1 MLPSNACRRAPGWRY
16 HAAPFRKASLL
27 TAQRPSTLRL
37 ALILGALSA
46 IAPLSIDM
54 YLPAM
59 PALEAELDASRAAI
73 QQSLSAYLL
82 GMASGQML
90 HGPLSD
96 RYGRKGPL
104 AVALALYALA
114 ALGCALATGPASLV
128 FMRVLQGLA
137 GSVGAVL
144 SRAVARDCHEGPE
157 LVRILSLVMLVSG
170 VAPILAPLLGGW
182 TLLIG
187 SWRLIFLAQVAFGV
201 ALVIAV
207 LWGLPETHPP
217 ASRTR
222 GGFGSF
228 LGGLASILRNREF
241 LAYGLPFGLAAGQLF
256 TYIVSSPFV
265 FVTHFHVPEHAFGWF
280 FGANAVCIIGG
291 SQICSRLVRRWPADK
306 VLRVVVCGQA
316 LAALCLLGVAA
327 AGGGLWATLAC
338 TMVVVGGVGFCFPVG
353 TAGALMPFPKLA
365 GSASAVLGLM
375 HGMAGMIGTAIVG
388 HVPGAGALPMAWVV
402 AGFALLSML
411 SLALN
416 PAPASKR

>member
-1 MLPSNACRRAPGWRY
+1 VGAGLAVSCDPVSKACVV
-16 HAAPFRKASLL
+16 
-27 TAQRPSTLRL
+27 TATRPSTLRL

-96 RYGRKGPL
+96 RYGRKGTL

-114 ALGCALATGPASLV
+114 ALGCALAAGPASLI
-128 FMRVLQGLA
+128 FMRLLQGLA

-187 SWRLIFLAQVAFGV
+187 SWRLIFLAQVAFGIV
-201 ALVIAV
+201 LVIAV

-217 ASRTR
+217 ANRTR

-228 LGGLASILRNREF
+228 FGGLASILRNREF

-265 FVTHFHVPEHAFGWF
+265 FVTHFQVPEQAFGWF

-291 SQICSRLVRRWPADK
+291 SQICSRLVRHLPAEK
-306 VLRVVVCGQA
+306 VLRVVVIGQA
-316 LAALCLLGVAA
+316 LAALCLLAVAA
-327 AGGGLWATLAC
+327 SGGGLWATLLC
-338 TMVVVGGVGFCFPVG
+338 TMMVVGGIGFCFPVG

-365 GSASAVLGLM
+365 GSASAMLGLL
-375 HGMAGMIGTAIVG
+375 HGMAGMFGTAIVG

-402 AGFALLSML
+402 TGFALLSLL
-411 SLALN
+411 SLVLN
-416 PAPASKR
+416 PAPAGRR